1 MIQNRRRQRVMEELG
16 FIDAKEEARL
26 AHAREKEEKRQQRKQ
41 NKRRELENSA
51 SYRAVVGISRLC
63 DTWMLDP
70 IIGFFGVGDIL
81 TTMLAFPSIYVSLFK
96 IRSIP
101 LTLACIF
108 NTTLDFLLGSIP
120 FFIGDIC
127 DIFYRSFRKN
137 LKLIQGFVED
147 DRAVIAEVNR
157 KAIWMFLG
165 IALVGLL
172 IYWFLKALSSVM
184 TELSHWIGS
193 WF

>member
-1 MIQNRRRQRVMEELG
+1 MEELG

>member
-1 MIQNRRRQRVMEELG
+1 MEELG

-26 AHAREKEEKRQQRKQ
+26 AHAREKEAKRQQRKL
-41 NKRRELENSA
+41 NKRYELENSA
-51 SYRAVVGISRLC
+51 SYRAVVGISRVC

-70 IIGFFGVGDIL
+70 IIGIIPGMGDAL
-81 TTMLAFPSIYVSLFK
+81 TTLLAFPAIYVSLFK

-120 FFIGDIC
+120 FFIGNIC
-127 DIFYRSFRKN
+127 DFFYRSFRKN

-157 KAIWMFLG
+157 KAFWMFLG